1 MDDQVIPRKKSHD
14 GRLERNEMCRQSV
27 ICLCDDSIIETDAD
41 DKSKNIEGRQGGVR
55 PFSASES
62 KDTRSDGIVRD
73 KVVDVEGSI
82 KEPSHLPAQA
92 NIL

>member
-1 MDDQVIPRKKSHD
+1 M
-14 GRLERNEMCRQSV
+14 
-27 ICLCDDSIIETDAD
+27 
-41 DKSKNIEGRQGGVR
+41 QGGVR